1 MWYTNI
7 SIKLF
12 SSSYYDIKHGVAGAA
27 SVFESIL
34 INLKT
39 FDVYSTERL
48 TWDIVF

>member
-1 MWYTNI
+1 M

-12 SSSYYDIKHGVAGAA
+12 SSTYYDIKNGAAGAA
-27 SVFESIL
+27 GVFESVV

-48 TWDIVF
+48 T